1 MNMNLSLITALKFRK
16 GRRKSGMVSLISI
29 ISTLSIAIGIA
40 ALIIGLSA
48 MNGFERELH
57 NRVLSVVP
65 HGQLY
70 PEYGNLDNWRHV
82 QQELTNSNNIVS
94 AVPFVSFTGL
104 IENGSRLGAVEVQG
118 IDPEQEKQISAL
130 PNYVLNNKWQD
141 FKPDS
146 QRIIIGAGIAKSLSV
161 SEGGWVSLLIPASST
176 PNQLKPPK
184 RVRLQVVGIL
194 ELSGSLS
201 NNVALLPL
209 TDAQKLLNIGD
220 SVTGIMINV
229 NNVYQANQIIGQ
241 ASLNLEENL
250 SFTSW
255 ENSFG
260 FMYRDIQMIRQIMYL
275 AMIVVI
281 GVACFN
287 IVSTLVIA
295 VKDKQRDIAIL
306 KTLGATNQLIKHIFI
321 WYGVISGLI
330 GSLIGVI
337 LGVILSW
344 QLSNIMGFVE
354 SLMGHKILNSNI
366 YFIDFLPSEIHLFD
380 VLVVFITSMLLS
392 LIASYYP
399 ARRACKVEPA
409 RILNSF

>member
-1 MNMNLSLITALKFRK
+1 MYLSLTTAIKFRK

-65 HGQLY
+65 HGQFY
-70 PEYGNLDNWRHV
+70 SPYGNLSDWRQI
-82 QQELTNSNNIVS
+82 QQELEGEKNIIS
-94 AVPFVSFTGL
+94 TAPFVSFTGL
-104 IENGSRLGAVEVQG
+104 IENGSKLGAIEVQG
-118 IDPEQEKQISAL
+118 VDPKQEKSISAL
-130 PNYVLNNKWQD
+130 PNYVLNNKWDD
-141 FKPDS
+141 FKAE
-146 QRIIIGAGIAKSLSV
+146 QQQIIIGAGLAQSLSIK
-161 SEGGWVSLLIPASST
+161 EGGWISLLIPVSSGS
-176 PNQLKPPK
+176 NQLKPPK
-184 RVRLQVVGIL
+184 RVRLQVIGIL

-201 NNVALLPL
+201 NNVALIPL

-220 SVTGIMINV
+220 NVTGIMVNV
-229 NNVYQANQIIGQ
+229 NQVFQANKIIAQ
-241 ASLNLEENL
+241 TALNLKENL

-255 ENSFG
+255 ENTFG

-306 KTLGATNQLIKHIFI
+306 KTLGACNRLIKHIFI

-337 LGVILSW
+337 LGVLIAWKLS
-344 QLSNIMGFVE
+344 SIMGVIE
-354 SLMGHKILNSNI
+354 SLIGYKLLNSHI
-366 YFIDFLPSEIHLFD
+366 YFIDFLPSEIHVFD
-380 VLVVFITSMLLS
+380 VVIVFLTAMLLS

-399 ARRACKVEPA
+399 AKRACKIDPA

>member
-1 MNMNLSLITALKFRK
+1 MNLSLITAIKFRK

-29 ISTLSIAIGIA
+29 ISTFSIAIGIA

-65 HGQLY
+65 HGQFY
-70 PEYGNLDNWRHV
+70 PEYGYLDNWRDV
-82 QQELTNSNNIVS
+82 RDELKQNSHIVS
-94 AVPFVSFTGL
+94 ATPFVNFTGL
-104 IENGSRLGAVEVQG
+104 IENASKLGAVEVEA
-118 IDPEQEKQISAL
+118 IDLDQEKSISTL
-130 PNYVLNNKWQD
+130 PNYVLNNQWQK
-141 FKPDS
+141 FKADN
-146 QRIIIGAGIAKSLSV
+146 QQIIIGSGLAKTLAV
-161 SEGGWVSLLIPASST
+161 KEKDWVTLLIPVSSNS
-176 PNQLKPPK
+176 NQLKPPK
-184 RVRLQVVGIL
+184 RVRLQVIGIL
-194 ELSGSLS
+194 DLSGSLS

-209 TDAQKLLNIGD
+209 ADAQKLLNMGD
-220 SVTGIMINV
+220 SVTGIMVNV
-229 NNVYQANQIIGQ
+229 DNVYQARYIISQ
-241 ASLNLEENL
+241 AALALDENL
-250 SFTSW
+250 SFNSW
-255 ENSFG
+255 EQTYG
-260 FMYRDIQMIRQIMYL
+260 FMYRDIQMIREIMYL

-306 KTLGATNQLIKHIFI
+306 KTLGATNRLIKHIFI

-344 QLSNIMGFVE
+344 QLSNIMELVE

-366 YFIDFLPSEIHLFD
+366 YFVDFLPSEIHLFD
-380 VLVVFITSMLLS
+380 VVIVFITAMLLS
-392 LIASYYP
+392 LLASYYP
-399 ARRACKVEPA
+399 AQRACKIDPA
-409 RILNSF
+409 RVLSSY

>member
-1 MNMNLSLITALKFRK
+1 MNLSLITALKFRK

-70 PEYGNLDNWRHV
+70 REYGNLDNWRHV
-82 QQELTNSNNIVS
+82 QQELKNDNNIVS

-104 IENGSRLGAVEVQG
+104 IENGSKLGIVEVQS
-118 IDPEQEKQISAL
+118 IDIEEENKISAL

-146 QRIIIGAGIAKSLSV
+146 QQVIIGAGLAKSLSV
-161 SEGGWVSLLIPASST
+161 SEGGWVSLLIPASSG

-201 NNVALLPL
+201 NNIALLPL
-209 TDAQKLLNIGD
+209 TDAQKLLNMGD

-241 ASLNLEENL
+241 AALNLEENL
-250 SFTSW
+250 SFNSW

-295 VKDKQRDIAIL
+295 VKDKRRDIAIL
-306 KTLGATNQLIKHIFI
+306 KTLGATNQLIKNIFI

-330 GSLIGVI
+330 GSLIGVF
-337 LGVILSW
+337 LGVLLSW
-344 QLSNIMGFVE
+344 QLSNIMGFIE
-354 SLMGHKILNSNI
+354 SIMGYKILNSNI

-380 VLVVFITSMLLS
+380 VVVVFITSMLLS

-399 ARRACKVEPA
+399 AKRACKIEPA

>member
-1 MNMNLSLITALKFRK
+1 MNLSLITAIKFRK

-65 HGQLY
+65 HGQFY
-70 PEYGNLDNWRHV
+70 PKYGNLDNWQHV
-82 QQELTNSNNIVS
+82 QQELKNNSNIVS
-94 AVPFVSFTGL
+94 ALPFVNFTGL
-104 IENGSRLGAVEVQG
+104 IENGSKLGAVQVQG
-118 IDPEQEKQISAL
+118 LDPEQEMQVSSL
-130 PNYVLNNKWQD
+130 PNYVLNNKWQN
-141 FKPDS
+141 FKAEN
-146 QRIIIGAGIAKSLSV
+146 QQVIIGAGLAKSLSV
-161 SEGGWVSLLIPASST
+161 QEGGWVSLLIPVSSNQ
-176 PNQLKPPK
+176 NQLKPPK

-201 NNVALLPL
+201 NNLVLIPL
-209 TDAQKLLNIGD
+209 TDAQKLLDIGD
-220 SVTGIMINV
+220 SVTGIMVNV
-229 NNVYQANQIIGQ
+229 DQVYNANQILNHV
-241 ASLNLEENL
+241 ALNLDENL
-250 SFTSW
+250 IVNSW
-255 ENSFG
+255 EKSYG
-260 FMYRDIQMIRQIMYL
+260 FMYHDIQMIRKIMYL

-321 WYGVISGLI
+321 WYGVISGVI

-337 LGVILSW
+337 LGVVIAW
-344 QLSNIMGFVE
+344 QLSNIIEIFE
-354 SLMGHKILNSNI
+354 SLIGHKFLNSNI
-366 YFIDFLPSEIHLFD
+366 YFVDFLPSEIHMMD
-380 VLVVFITSMLLS
+380 IVIVFITALLLS

-399 ARRACKVEPA
+399 ARRACKIDPA

>member
-1 MNMNLSLITALKFRK
+1 MNLSLITALKFRK

-104 IENGSRLGAVEVQG
+104 IENGSKLGAVEVQG
-118 IDPEQEKQISAL
+118 IDPEKEKQISAL

-141 FKPDS
+141 FKPDR

-220 SVTGIMINV
+220 NVTGIMINV

-337 LGVILSW
+337 LGVVLSW
-344 QLSNIMGFVE
+344 QLSNIMGVVE

-399 ARRACKVEPA
+399 AKRACKIDPA

>member
-1 MNMNLSLITALKFRK
+1 MNLSLITAIKFRK

-48 MNGFERELH
+48 MNGFERELN

-65 HGQLY
+65 HGQFY
-70 PEYGNLDNWRHV
+70 SPYGNLDNWR
-82 QQELTNSNNIVS
+82 QIQEELKGDDNIVS
-94 AVPFVSFTGL
+94 TAPLVSFTGL
-104 IENGSRLGAVEVQG
+104 IENGSKLGAVEIQG
-118 IDPEQEKQISAL
+118 VDPRQEKNISAL
-130 PNYVLNNKWQD
+130 PNYVLNDKWQSFESD
-141 FKPDS
+141 N
-146 QRIIIGAGIAKSLSV
+146 QQIIIGAGLAQRLSIK
-161 SEGGWVSLLIPASST
+161 EGSWVSLLIPVSSSS
-176 PNQLKPPK
+176 NQLKPPK
-184 RVRLQVVGIL
+184 RVRLQVAGIL

-201 NNVALLPL
+201 NNIALIPL
-209 TDAQKLLNIGD
+209 TDAQKLLDIGD
-220 SVTGIMINV
+220 SVTALMVNV
-229 NNVYQANQIIGQ
+229 NQVYQANKIIAQ
-241 ASLNLEENL
+241 ATLHIEESL

-255 ENSFG
+255 EYSFG

-330 GSLIGVI
+330 GSLMGVI
-337 LGVILSW
+337 LGVVLSW
-344 QLSNIMGFVE
+344 QLSNIMGVIE
-354 SLMGHKILNSNI
+354 SIIGYKLLNGHI
-366 YFIDFLPSEIHLFD
+366 YFIDFLPSEIHLLD
-380 VLVVFITSMLLS
+380 VVIVFITAMLLS

-399 ARRACKVEPA
+399 AKRACKIDPA

>member
-1 MNMNLSLITALKFRK
+1 MNLSLITAIKFRK

-29 ISTLSIAIGIA
+29 ISTFSIAIGIA

-65 HGQLY
+65 HGQFY
-70 PEYGNLDNWRHV
+70 PEYGYLDNWRDV
-82 QQELTNSNNIVS
+82 RDELKRNSHIVS
-94 AVPFVSFTGL
+94 ATPFVNFTGL
-104 IENGSRLGAVEVQG
+104 IENASKLGAVEVEA
-118 IDPEQEKQISAL
+118 IDPDQEKSISTL
-130 PNYVLNNKWQD
+130 PNYVLNNQWQK
-141 FKPDS
+141 FKADN
-146 QRIIIGAGIAKSLSV
+146 QQIIIGSGLAKTLAV
-161 SEGGWVSLLIPASST
+161 KEKDWVTLLIPVSSNS
-176 PNQLKPPK
+176 NQLKPPK
-184 RVRLQVVGIL
+184 RVRLQVIGIL
-194 ELSGSLS
+194 DLSGSLS

-209 TDAQKLLNIGD
+209 ADAQKLLNMGD
-220 SVTGIMINV
+220 SVTGIMVNV
-229 NNVYQANQIIGQ
+229 DNVYQARYIISQ
-241 ASLNLEENL
+241 AALGLDENL
-250 SFTSW
+250 SFNSW
-255 ENSFG
+255 EQTYG

-306 KTLGATNQLIKHIFI
+306 KTLGATNRLIKHIFI

-344 QLSNIMGFVE
+344 QLSNIMEFVE

-366 YFIDFLPSEIHLFD
+366 YFVDFLPSEIHLVD
-380 VLVVFITSMLLS
+380 VVIVFITAMLLS
-392 LIASYYP
+392 LLASYYP
-399 ARRACKVEPA
+399 AQRACKIDPA
-409 RILNSF
+409 RVLSSY

>member
-1 MNMNLSLITALKFRK
+1 MNMNLSLITAIKFRK

-57 NRVLSVVP
+57 HRVLSVVP

-70 PEYGNLDNWRHV
+70 PEYGNLANWRHV
-82 QQELTNSNNIVS
+82 QQELKTDNNIVS
-94 AVPFVSFTGL
+94 ALPFVNFTGL
-104 IENGSRLGAVEVQG
+104 IENGSKLGAVQVQG
-118 IDPEQEKQISAL
+118 LDPEQEKQISAL

-146 QRIIIGAGIAKSLSV
+146 QQIIIGAGLAKNLSV
-161 SEGGWVSLLIPASST
+161 NEGGWVSLLIPVSSG

-201 NNVALLPL
+201 NNVALIPL
-209 TDAQKLLNIGD
+209 TDAQKLLNMGD
-220 SVTGIMINV
+220 SVTGIMVNV
-229 NNVYQANQIIGQ
+229 KDVYQAN
-241 ASLNLEENL
+241 NLMGKAALELDENL
-250 SFTSW
+250 LFNSW
-255 ENSFG
+255 EQTFG

-306 KTLGATNQLIKHIFI
+306 KTLGATHQLIKHIFI

-337 LGVILSW
+337 LGVVLSW
-344 QLSNIMGFVE
+344 QLSNIMGIVE

-399 ARRACKVEPA
+399 AKRACKIEPA

>member
-1 MNMNLSLITALKFRK
+1 MNLSLITAIKFRK

-65 HGQLY
+65 HGQFY
-70 PEYGNLDNWRHV
+70 PRYGNLNNWQHV
-82 QQELTNSNNIVS
+82 QQELKNNSNIVS
-94 AVPFVSFTGL
+94 ALPFVNFTGL
-104 IENGSRLGAVEVQG
+104 IENGSKLGAVQVQG
-118 IDPEQEKQISAL
+118 LDPEQEMQVSSL
-130 PNYVLNNKWQD
+130 PNYVLNNKWQN
-141 FKPDS
+141 FKAEN
-146 QRIIIGAGIAKSLSV
+146 QQVIIGAGLAKSLSV
-161 SEGGWVSLLIPASST
+161 QEGGWVSLLIPVSSNQ
-176 PNQLKPPK
+176 NQLKPPK

-201 NNVALLPL
+201 NNLVLIPL
-209 TDAQKLLNIGD
+209 TDAQKLLDIGD
-220 SVTGIMINV
+220 SVTGVMVNV
-229 NNVYQANQIIGQ
+229 DQVYNANQILNHV
-241 ASLNLEENL
+241 ALNLDENL
-250 SFTSW
+250 IVNSW
-255 ENSFG
+255 EKSYG
-260 FMYRDIQMIRQIMYL
+260 FMYHDIQMIRKIMYL

-321 WYGVISGLI
+321 WYGVISGVI

-337 LGVILSW
+337 LGVVIAW
-344 QLSNIMGFVE
+344 QLSNIIEIFE
-354 SLMGHKILNSNI
+354 SLIGHKFLNSNI
-366 YFIDFLPSEIHLFD
+366 YFVDFLPSEIHMMD
-380 VLVVFITSMLLS
+380 IVIVFITALLLS

-399 ARRACKVEPA
+399 ARRACKIDPA

>member
-1 MNMNLSLITALKFRK
+1 MNLSLITAIKFRK

-48 MNGFERELH
+48 MNGFERELN

-65 HGQLY
+65 HGQFY
-70 PEYGNLDNWRHV
+70 SPYGNLDNWR
-82 QQELTNSNNIVS
+82 QIQEELKDDDNIVS
-94 AVPFVSFTGL
+94 TAPLVSFTGL
-104 IENGSRLGAVEVQG
+104 IENGSKLGAVEIQG
-118 IDPEQEKQISAL
+118 VDPKQEKNISAL
-130 PNYVLNNKWQD
+130 PNYVLNDKWQSFESD
-141 FKPDS
+141 N
-146 QRIIIGAGIAKSLSV
+146 QQIIVGAGLAQRLSIK
-161 SEGGWVSLLIPASST
+161 EGSWVSLLIPVSSSS
-176 PNQLKPPK
+176 NQLKPPK
-184 RVRLQVVGIL
+184 RVRLQVAGIL

-201 NNVALLPL
+201 NNIALIPL
-209 TDAQKLLNIGD
+209 TDAQKLLDIGD
-220 SVTGIMINV
+220 SVTALMVNV
-229 NNVYQANQIIGQ
+229 NQVYQANKIIAQ
-241 ASLNLEENL
+241 ATLHIEESL

-255 ENSFG
+255 EYSFG

-330 GSLIGVI
+330 GSLMGVI
-337 LGVILSW
+337 LGVVLSW
-344 QLSNIMGFVE
+344 QLSNIMGVIE
-354 SLMGHKILNSNI
+354 SIIGYKLLNGHI
-366 YFIDFLPSEIHLFD
+366 YFIDFLPSEIHLLD
-380 VLVVFITSMLLS
+380 VVIVFITAMLLS

-399 ARRACKVEPA
+399 AKRACKIDPA

>member
-1 MNMNLSLITALKFRK
+1 MNLSLNTAIKFRK

-29 ISTLSIAIGIA
+29 ISTFSIAIGIA

-65 HGQLY
+65 HGQFY
-70 PEYGNLDNWRHV
+70 PEYGYLDNWRDV
-82 QQELTNSNNIVS
+82 QNELKQNSHIVS
-94 AVPFVSFTGL
+94 ATPFINFTGL
-104 IENGSRLGAVEVQG
+104 IENASKLGAVQVEGV
-118 IDPEQEKQISAL
+118 DPEQEKSISTL
-130 PNYVLNNKWQD
+130 PNYVLNNQWRE
-141 FKPDS
+141 FKADS
-146 QRIIIGAGIAKSLSV
+146 QQIIIGAGLAKTLAV
-161 SEGGWVSLLIPASST
+161 KEKDWVTLLIPVSSSS
-176 PNQLKPPK
+176 NQLKPPK
-184 RVRLQVVGIL
+184 RVRLQVIGIL

-201 NNVALLPL
+201 NNIALLPL
-209 TDAQKLLNIGD
+209 ADAQKLLNMGD
-220 SVTGIMINV
+220 SVTGVMVNV
-229 NNVYQANQIIGQ
+229 DNVYQARYIISQ
-241 ASLNLEENL
+241 AAVALDETL
-250 SFTSW
+250 SFNSW
-255 ENSFG
+255 EQTYG
-260 FMYRDIQMIRQIMYL
+260 FMYRDIQMIREIMYL

-306 KTLGATNQLIKHIFI
+306 KTLGATNRLIKHIFI

-344 QLSNIMGFVE
+344 QLSNIMELVE

-366 YFIDFLPSEIHLFD
+366 YFVDFLPSEIHLFD
-380 VLVVFITSMLLS
+380 VVIVFITAMLLS
-392 LIASYYP
+392 LVASYYP
-399 ARRACKVEPA
+399 AQRACKIDPA
-409 RILNSF
+409 RVLSSY

>member
-1 MNMNLSLITALKFRK
+1 MNLSLITAIKFRK

-65 HGQLY
+65 HGQFY
-70 PEYGNLDNWRHV
+70 PRYGNLDNWQHV
-82 QQELTNSNNIVS
+82 QQELKNNSNIVS
-94 AVPFVSFTGL
+94 ALPFVNFTGL
-104 IENGSRLGAVEVQG
+104 IENGSKLGAVQVQG
-118 IDPEQEKQISAL
+118 LDPEQEMQVSSL
-130 PNYVLNNKWQD
+130 PNYVLNNKWQN
-141 FKPDS
+141 FKAEN
-146 QRIIIGAGIAKSLSV
+146 QQVIIGAGLAKSLSV
-161 SEGGWVSLLIPASST
+161 QEGGWVSLLIPVSSNQ
-176 PNQLKPPK
+176 NQLKPPK

-201 NNVALLPL
+201 NNLVLIPL
-209 TDAQKLLNIGD
+209 TDAQKLLDIGD
-220 SVTGIMINV
+220 SVTGIMVNV
-229 NNVYQANQIIGQ
+229 DQVYNANQILNHV
-241 ASLNLEENL
+241 ALNLDENL
-250 SFTSW
+250 IVNSW
-255 ENSFG
+255 EKSYG
-260 FMYRDIQMIRQIMYL
+260 FMYHDIQMIRKIMYL
-275 AMIVVI
+275 SMIVVI

-321 WYGVISGLI
+321 WYGVLSGVI

-337 LGVILSW
+337 LGVVIAW
-344 QLSNIMGFVE
+344 QLSNIIEIFE
-354 SLMGHKILNSNI
+354 SLIGHKFLNSNI
-366 YFIDFLPSEIHLFD
+366 YFVDFLPSEIHMMD
-380 VLVVFITSMLLS
+380 IVIVFITALLLS

-399 ARRACKVEPA
+399 ARRACKIDPA

>member
-1 MNMNLSLITALKFRK
+1 MNLSLITAIKFRK

-70 PEYGNLDNWRHV
+70 PDSGNLENWRHV
-82 QQELTNSNNIVS
+82 QQELTKNKNIVS

-104 IENGSRLGAVEVQG
+104 IENGSKLGAVEVQG
-118 IDPEQEKQISAL
+118 LDPEQEQQISAL
-130 PNYVLNNKWQD
+130 PNYVLNHKWQE
-141 FKPDS
+141 FKADN
-146 QRIIIGAGIAKSLSV
+146 QQVIIGSGLAKSLAV
-161 SEGGWVSLLIPASST
+161 KEGAWVSLLIPVSASGST
-176 PNQLKPPK
+176 QLKPPK
-184 RVRLQVVGIL
+184 RVRLQVIGIL
-194 ELSGSLS
+194 DLSGSLS

-209 TDAQKLLNIGD
+209 VDAQKLLNIGD

-229 NNVYQANQIIGQ
+229 NDVYRATQIIGQ
-241 ASLNLEENL
+241 AALSLDDTL
-250 SFTSW
+250 SFNSW

-306 KTLGATNQLIKHIFI
+306 KTLGATNRLIKHIFI

-344 QLSNIMGFVE
+344 QLSNIMGGLE

-366 YFIDFLPSEIHLFD
+366 YFIDFLPSEIHFFD
-380 VLVVFITSMLLS
+380 VAIVFITAMLLS

-399 ARRACKVEPA
+399 AKRACKIEPA

>member
-1 MNMNLSLITALKFRK
+1 MNLSLITAIKFRK

-70 PEYGNLDNWRHV
+70 PDSGNLENWRHV
-82 QQELTNSNNIVS
+82 QQELTKNKNIVS

-104 IENGSRLGAVEVQG
+104 IENGSKLGAVEVQG
-118 IDPEQEKQISAL
+118 LDPEQEQQISAL
-130 PNYVLNNKWQD
+130 PNYVLNHKWQE
-141 FKPDS
+141 FKADN
-146 QRIIIGAGIAKSLSV
+146 QQVIIGSGLAKSLAV
-161 SEGGWVSLLIPASST
+161 KEGAWVSLLIPVSASGST
-176 PNQLKPPK
+176 QLKPPK
-184 RVRLQVVGIL
+184 RVRLQVIGIL
-194 ELSGSLS
+194 DLSGSLS

-209 TDAQKLLNIGD
+209 VDAQKLLNIGD

-229 NNVYQANQIIGQ
+229 NDVYRANQIIGQ
-241 ASLNLEENL
+241 AALSLDDTL
-250 SFTSW
+250 SFNSW

-306 KTLGATNQLIKHIFI
+306 KTLGATNRLIKHIFI

-344 QLSNIMGFVE
+344 QLSNIMGGLE

-366 YFIDFLPSEIHLFD
+366 YFIDFLPSEIHFFD
-380 VLVVFITSMLLS
+380 VAIVFITAMLLS

-399 ARRACKVEPA
+399 AKRACKIEPA

>member
-1 MNMNLSLITALKFRK
+1 MNLSLITAIKFRK

-65 HGQLY
+65 HGQFY
-70 PEYGNLDNWRHV
+70 PKYGNLDNWQHV
-82 QQELTNSNNIVS
+82 QQELKNNSNIVS
-94 AVPFVSFTGL
+94 ALPFVNFTGL
-104 IENGSRLGAVEVQG
+104 IENGSKLGAVQVQG
-118 IDPEQEKQISAL
+118 LDPEQEMQVSSL
-130 PNYVLNNKWQD
+130 PNYVLNNKWQN
-141 FKPDS
+141 FKAEN
-146 QRIIIGAGIAKSLSV
+146 QQVIIGAGLAKSLSV
-161 SEGGWVSLLIPASST
+161 QEGGWVSLLIPVSSNQ
-176 PNQLKPPK
+176 NQLKPPK

-201 NNVALLPL
+201 NNLVLIPL
-209 TDAQKLLNIGD
+209 TDAQKLLDIGD
-220 SVTGIMINV
+220 SVTGIMVNV
-229 NNVYQANQIIGQ
+229 DQVYNANQILNHV
-241 ASLNLEENL
+241 ALNLDENL
-250 SFTSW
+250 IVNSW
-255 ENSFG
+255 EKSYG
-260 FMYRDIQMIRQIMYL
+260 FMYHDIQMIRKIMYL

-321 WYGVISGLI
+321 WYGVISGVI

-337 LGVILSW
+337 LGVVIAW
-344 QLSNIMGFVE
+344 QLSNIIEIFE
-354 SLMGHKILNSNI
+354 SLIGHKFLNSNI
-366 YFIDFLPSEIHLFD
+366 YFVDFLPSEIHMMD
-380 VLVVFITSMLLS
+380 IVIVFMTALLLS

-399 ARRACKVEPA
+399 ARRACKIDPA

>member
-1 MNMNLSLITALKFRK
+1 MNLSLITAIKFRK

-70 PEYGNLDNWRHV
+70 PEYGNLDNWQHI
-82 QQELTNSNNIVS
+82 QQELKSNSNIVS
-94 AVPFVSFTGL
+94 ALPFVNFTGL
-104 IENGSRLGAVEVQG
+104 IENGSKLGAVQVQG
-118 IDPEQEKQISAL
+118 LDPKQEAQVSAL

-141 FKPDS
+141 FKPDR
-146 QRIIIGAGIAKSLSV
+146 QQVIIGAGLAKNLSV
-161 SEGGWVSLLIPASST
+161 NEGGWVSLLIPVSGG

-201 NNVALLPL
+201 NNIALIPL
-209 TDAQKLLNIGD
+209 TDAQKLLNMGD
-220 SVTGIMINV
+220 SVTGIMVNV
-229 NNVYQANQIIGQ
+229 NDVYQANNLIGQ
-241 ASLNLEENL
+241 AVLALDETLAFN
-250 SFTSW
+250 SW
-255 ENSFG
+255 EQTFG

-306 KTLGATNQLIKHIFI
+306 KTLGATNRLIRHIFI

-330 GSLIGVI
+330 GSVMGVA

-344 QLSNIMGFVE
+344 QLSNIMSGVE
-354 SLMGHKILNSNI
+354 SLLGHKILNSNI

-380 VLVVFITSMLLS
+380 VVIVFITAMLLS

-399 ARRACKVEPA
+399 AKRACKIEPA

>member
-1 MNMNLSLITALKFRK
+1 MNLSLITAIKFRK

-48 MNGFERELH
+48 MNGFERELN

-65 HGQLY
+65 HGQFY
-70 PEYGNLDNWRHV
+70 SPYGNLDNWR
-82 QQELTNSNNIVS
+82 QIQEELKGDDNIVS
-94 AVPFVSFTGL
+94 TAPLVSFTGL
-104 IENGSRLGAVEVQG
+104 IENGSKLGAVEIQG
-118 IDPEQEKQISAL
+118 VDPKQENSISAL
-130 PNYVLNNKWQD
+130 PNYVLNDKWQSFESD
-141 FKPDS
+141 N
-146 QRIIIGAGIAKSLSV
+146 QQIIVGAGLAQRLSIK
-161 SEGGWVSLLIPASST
+161 EGSWVSLLIPVSSSS
-176 PNQLKPPK
+176 NQLKPPK
-184 RVRLQVVGIL
+184 RVRLQVAGIL

-201 NNVALLPL
+201 NNIALIPL
-209 TDAQKLLNIGD
+209 TDAQKLLDIGD
-220 SVTGIMINV
+220 SVTALMVNV
-229 NNVYQANQIIGQ
+229 NQVYQANKIIAQ
-241 ASLNLEENL
+241 ATLHIEESL

-255 ENSFG
+255 EYSFG

-330 GSLIGVI
+330 GSLMGVI
-337 LGVILSW
+337 LGVVLSW
-344 QLSNIMGFVE
+344 QLSNIMGVIE
-354 SLMGHKILNSNI
+354 SIIGYKLLNGHI
-366 YFIDFLPSEIHLFD
+366 YFIDFLPSEIHLLD
-380 VLVVFITSMLLS
+380 VVIVFITAMLLS

-399 ARRACKVEPA
+399 AKRACKIDPA